1 MDRELHG
8 QPAAAM
14 GYSGFSLGGNFGMQ
28 GYESHDLYS
37 LQATSAVDFPS
48 IVSSPQQ
55 NFFFNDGKFISA
67 QTVVTG
73 SQRLKL
79 SKYVFAAQELLNE
92 FCNLGGFIR
101 SSKQKSQS
109 RRLVGGGTASSASL
123 LDQSLKSLH
132 ILELQKRKANLLS
145 MLEEVDGKYKKYCEQ
160 MAAVASSFESA
171 AGEGAATVYLAL
183 ASKAMS
189 RHFRSL
195 RDGIVEQMQATMNA
209 IAERDPIAARG
220 ISRGE
225 TPRLKLI
232 DQFCV
237 RQQKA
242 FQQGGIFMDQQP
254 WRPQRGLPERSVSI
268 LRAWLF
274 EHFLHP
280 YPSDV
285 DKHILARQTGLS
297 RNQVTNWFINAR
309 VRLWKPMIEEI
320 YLEETK
326 EDELTNPTRPAQQD
340 NRNPNPSFSTDPKE
354 PAELLTDPDSLNS
367 IINADRRD
375 HSNQRSFHNYQNQ
388 VQRTEHFGVA
398 DFDFSSYSE
407 CSGQSYSG
415 NGVSLTLG
423 LQHHNGG
430 SSRHDGGG
438 FSFSPANNQQFAMMD
453 GEAQKPTYRSLMR
466 GQLLQ
471 DLGGQRA
478 GWA

>member
-14 GYSGFSLGGNFGMQ
+14 GYSGFSLGGNFRMQ

-123 LDQSLKSLH
+123 RDHSLKSLH

-242 FQQGGIFMDQQP
+242 FQQGGIFMDQPP
-254 WRPQRGLPERSVSI
+254 WRPQRGLIYYLII
-268 LRAWLF
+268 L
-274 EHFLHP
+274 

-326 EDELTNPTRPAQQD
+326 EDELANPTRPAQQD

-354 PAELLTDPDSLNS
+354 PAKLLTDPDSLNS

-438 FSFSPANNQQFAMMD
+438 FSFSPANNQQFSMID

>member
-14 GYSGFSLGGNFGMQ
+14 GYSGFSLGGNFRMQ

-123 LDQSLKSLH
+123 RDHSLKSLH

-242 FQQGGIFMDQQP
+242 
-254 WRPQRGLPERSVSI
+254 L
-268 LRAWLF
+268 
-274 EHFLHP
+274 
-280 YPSDV
+280 
-285 DKHILARQTGLS
+285 
-297 RNQVTNWFINAR
+297 TNMYAYTYHSQELE

-326 EDELTNPTRPAQQD
+326 EDELANPTRPAQQD

-354 PAELLTDPDSLNS
+354 PAKLLTDPDSLNS

-438 FSFSPANNQQFAMMD
+438 FSFSPANNQQFSMID